1 MEIREINK
9 QELQKE
15 LGNAILKSKEISLS
29 SESSFNSYLGD
40 VVDNFTKKLSDQKS
54 EEKATNNKYSN
65 SYINEFKTSVDKL
78 KSAYNKNNSSK
89 TIEDKA
95 YAKED
100 TKKAVKNLSDKLDKV
115 SKELKSDKKVSKED
129 LKKLKDS
136 IKDIPKEVSS
146 REDISE
152 KITDIEKT
160 IENIENTNSDI
171 TINIDN
177 SKDIA
182 DALKG
187 IQDGNLTNEQ
197 VVSALQNLVQL
208 LQSTPI
214 EDLTEMLG
222 NEVEG
227 INASDIMNFINGLD
241 TTLQELTTNSNL
253 DVKQIF
259 MNLLNNN
266 SDAIVKLMESNTS
279 QGEEVKNLMNLLQ
292 EAGVVTGKELNED
305 IMSTMQSVIQN
316 EEVNT
321 RFTQTNINNTQNNIN
336 YAQINVDNTQVVQET
351 QGNTSD
357 ASSQNLSQ
365 SSEGTKEDLILQ
377 SIIDGKAV
385 NATDRFT
392 MVSSNYSVSSNNI
405 VTAKELINEATMAR
419 DLVQNIKFM
428 SAEGIDKLMVKIN
441 PRELGELVIS
451 LSKDANGMKADIEV
465 TNKETYRMLLQ
476 NSDEIKKYL
485 GEQNIKIDE
494 VNISLAKDTTEH
506 KTDSSLEQFF
516 GENRNRH
523 NDKKEVT
530 AIDGTQSDDIEDD
543 DEYSLLGD
551 LNILV

>member
-1 MEIREINK
+1 MEIREVNK

-15 LGNAILKSKEISLS
+15 LGSAILKSKEISLS
-29 SESSFNSYLGD
+29 NESSFNSYLGD

-54 EEKATNNKYSN
+54 EDKITDNKYSN

-78 KSAYNKNNSSK
+78 KSAYNKNSSSK

-100 TKKAVKNLSDKLDKV
+100 TKKAVKDLNDKLDKV

-129 LKKLKDS
+129 IKKLKDS

-146 REDISE
+146 REDVSE
-152 KITDIEKT
+152 KITDIEKS
-160 IENIENTNSDI
+160 IENIETTTSDI
-171 TINIDN
+171 TIKIDN

-182 DALKG
+182 DVLKDL
-187 IQDGNLTNEQ
+187 QDGNITNEQ

-214 EDLTEMLG
+214 EEMTEMLG

-241 TTLQELTTNSNL
+241 TILQELTTNSNV
-253 DVKQIF
+253 DTKQIF
-259 MNLLNNN
+259 TDLLNNN
-266 SDAIVKLMESNTS
+266 SDVIVKLMESNTF
-279 QGEEVKNLMNLLQ
+279 QGEEVKNLINLLQ
-292 EAGVVTGKELNED
+292 EAGVVNSQDSIKD
-305 IMSTMQSVIQN
+305 IANAVQSTVQN
-316 EEVNT
+316 EQNSVSSS
-321 RFTQTNINNTQNNIN
+321 QTSNNTQ
-336 YAQINVDNTQVVQET
+336 INVNNTQVVQEVQGT
-351 QGNTSD
+351 QGNASD
-357 ASSQNLSQ
+357 SSNQNLSQ
-365 SSEGTKEDLILQ
+365 SSEGTKEDQILQ
-377 SIIDGKAV
+377 SIIDGKSV

-428 SAEGIDKLMVKIN
+428 STEGIDKLMVKIN

-451 LSKDANGMKADIEV
+451 LSKDANGMKADIEA

-516 GENRNRH
+516 GENSNRH

-530 AIDGTQSDDIEDD
+530 AIDGTQSDEIEDD